1 MERVRMRS
9 KDGLVDFA
17 GGANPFR
24 GEGGADY
31 GGSGVQPHSLA
42 FLRLYFLACF
52 TFVNSGSLGGKEG
65 VCWGRHSVK
74 DMGRLSI
81 NRAYYMTTDRPNK
94 KVGAALDNHALSL

>member
-17 GGANPFR
+17 GGVNPFVV
-24 GEGGADY
+24 EGGADDDV
-31 GGSGVQPHSLA
+31 SVVKPQVVA
-42 FLRLYFLACF
+42 FVRLYFIACF